1 VIEGIILKKEMHCES
16 CLMPIKTRDDLIT
29 VWAFFKVR
37 PYHRSCYENS
47 LKGAALF
54 VGNQPI
60 NGFSGN
66 LTAAAAFILAW
77 VPLFTDITPGLSIV
91 CLLFVLMRVYSF
103 VRFEKQLPQ

>member
-1 VIEGIILKKEMHCES
+1 MKKEMHCES

-66 LTAAAAFILAW
+66 FTALVAFILAW
-77 VPLFTDITPGLSIV
+77 IPLFTDVTWGLTVVCVLIVIMRLYSII
-91 CLLFVLMRVYSF
+91 
-103 VRFEKQLPQ
+103 RFEKQLPL

>member
-1 VIEGIILKKEMHCES
+1 MKKEMHCES

-66 LTAAAAFILAW
+66 FTALVAFILAW
-77 VPLFTDITPGLSIV
+77 IPLFKDVTWELTVV
-91 CLLFVLMRVYSF
+91 CVFIVLMRLYSF
-103 VRFEKQLPQ
+103 IRFEKRLPL

>member
-1 VIEGIILKKEMHCES
+1 MKKEMHCES
-16 CLMPIKTRDDLIT
+16 CLLPIENRDDLIT

-66 LTAAAAFILAW
+66 LTAFAAFIVAW
-77 VPLFTDITPGLSIV
+77 VPLFTNVTPAISIV
-91 CLLFVLMRVYSF
+91 CCLIVLMRLYSF
-103 VRFEKQLPQ
+103 LRFEKQLPL